1 MNKDLIKYV
10 WNNLLQR
17 KKRSFLTILSIF
29 IGVMAIFALVSF
41 GQGLSSYVDSISEQ
55 MGADKITIMSKGGF
69 GNPVDSA
76 FTFSEKDV
84 EFVRKI
90 QGVEEATGFVIGPAQ
105 VQKDLKDSPKYYYAV
120 SYPEQKYHD
129 FAQELFTLTLKE
141 GRQLKD
147 DDTNKVVVGYDYGE
161 DNKIFSRGLDL
172 GEKFFVN
179 EKKVEVVGIYN
190 SLGNPSDDRNIY
202 FTENAM
208 FDFLGVKREYQQ
220 IALRAAPGENPSDL
234 ADKIKKEFRKYKN
247 QEKGKEDFTVQ
258 TFQELIESF
267 SSILGV
273 INGVLVIIGL
283 ISVLVAAV
291 NIMNTMYT
299 AVLER
304 TQEIGIMK
312 AVGAQ
317 NSSILFIF
325 VFESGLL
332 GIIGST
338 VGMGLGYL
346 IAEAGG
352 ALAKGAGYA
361 LLQPA
366 YPYWLII
373 GVLLFGFLM
382 GVFSGLA
389 PAVQASK
396 QKPVDALRY
405 E

>member
-1 MNKDLIKYV
+1 
-10 WNNLLQR
+10 
-17 KKRSFLTILSIF
+17 
-29 IGVMAIFALVSF
+29 
-41 GQGLSSYVDSISEQ
+41 
-55 MGADKITIMSKGGF
+55 
-69 GNPVDSA
+69 
-76 FTFSEKDV
+76 
-84 EFVRKI
+84 
-90 QGVEEATGFVIGPAQ
+90 
-105 VQKDLKDSPKYYYAV
+105 
-120 SYPEQKYHD
+120 
-129 FAQELFTLTLKE
+129 
-141 GRQLKD
+141 
-147 DDTNKVVVGYDYGE
+147 
-161 DNKIFSRGLDL
+161 
-172 GEKFFVN
+172 
-179 EKKVEVVGIYN
+179 
-190 SLGNPSDDRNIY
+190 
-202 FTENAM
+202 
-208 FDFLGVKREYQQ
+208 
-220 IALRAAPGENPSDL
+220 
-234 ADKIKKEFRKYKN
+234 
-247 QEKGKEDFTVQ
+247 
-258 TFQELIESF
+258 
-267 SSILGV
+267 
-273 INGVLVIIGL
+273 
-283 ISVLVAAV
+283 
-291 NIMNTMYT
+291 MYT